1 MGGKEGATDMADEWG
16 RVIGGKK
23 CISTSDLC
31 ELLGIDKSTLTYW
44 VRDGCPKEEHGWWCL
59 KDILRWRGLVGSG
72 IRTEGQADAVALK
85 EQKLKADTDLKKL
98 AAASAA
104 IKLGELKG
112 KYVSAE
118 ETTDTLQ
125 RFFIVLKRS
134 LLTLGRRVSVEVAS
148 HVDAVTARRIERMVN
163 EVITDG
169 LEQISIDGVYTPPRR
184 SKKKNTS

>member
-1 MGGKEGATDMADEWG
+1 VAGEWG
-16 RVIGGKK
+16 RIINGRK
-23 CISTSDLC
+23 CVSTSDLC

-44 VRDGCPKEEHGWWCL
+44 VNSGCPKEEHGWWCL
-59 KDILRWRGLVGSG
+59 GDVLRWRGLVGGG
-72 IRTEGQADAVALK
+72 IRTEAQAEAITLR

-112 KYVSAE
+112 KYISTE
-118 ETTDTLQ
+118 EITDTLQ

-134 LLTLGRRVSVEVAS
+134 LTTLGRRVSVEVAA
-148 HVDAVTARRIERMVN
+148 HVDPVTARRIEKMVN
-163 EVITDG
+163 EVVVDG

-184 SKKKNTS
+184 SKKNNTP

>member
-1 MGGKEGATDMADEWG
+1 MAEEWG
-16 RVIGGKK
+16 RIIDGKK

-59 KDILRWRGLVGSG
+59 REVLRWRGLVGGG
-72 IRTEGQADAVALK
+72 IRTETQADAVALK
-85 EQKLKADTDLKKL
+85 EQKLKADTDLKKI

-112 KYVSAE
+112 KYVAAE
-118 ETTDTLQ
+118 EITDTLQ
-125 RFFIVLKRS
+125 RFFVVLKRS
-134 LLTLGRRVSVEVAS
+134 LLTLGRRISVEVAVY
-148 HVDAVTARRIERMVN
+148 VDPVTARRIEKMTN

-169 LEQISIDGVYTPPRR
+169 LNEISIDGVYTPPRR
-184 SKKKNTS
+184 SKKKNSS